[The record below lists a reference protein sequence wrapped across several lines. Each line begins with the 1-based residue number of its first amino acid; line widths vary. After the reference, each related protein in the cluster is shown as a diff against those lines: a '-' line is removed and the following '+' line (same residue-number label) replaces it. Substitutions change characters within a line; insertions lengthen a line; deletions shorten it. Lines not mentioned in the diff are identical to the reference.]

1 MRTSRSPSVNLHPKS
16 SCDYLELFVYTTY
29 NFALLF
35 LLCSF
40 MRPCAMIH
48 AIISQNDSV
57 QILSFQKGSCV
68 TNVQVKDE
76 NVFLQTPRF
85 SCVLVWLV
93 LQFAE
98 MCMGWRLVWLVRF
111 FACQVGGQ
119 ICPCS
124 AISCLNHV
132 RRLISDILTRW
143 CTIYDLW

>member
-1 MRTSRSPSVNLHPKS
+1 
-16 SCDYLELFVYTTY
+16 
-29 NFALLF
+29 
-35 LLCSF
+35 
-40 MRPCAMIH
+40 MIH

-98 MCMGWRLVWLVRF
+98 MCMGWRLVCLVRF
-111 FACQVGGQ
+111 F
-119 ICPCS
+119 
-124 AISCLNHV
+124 CLTKLVVKFAHAQPSHV
-132 RRLISDILTRW
+132 LIM
-143 CTIYDLW
+143 